1 MTNTNNN
8 MGSPYKALYINV
20 GESFLQWLT
29 CEATRRSH
37 QLFVGKWCL
46 RKEGRNSILM
56 ACHCSGQGS
65 ASDWLKHISLVARA
79 ISIKSTALIWDR
91 SSLWN
96 FCCCSSDAIL
106 RANRLGGGGGGGGRL
121 CVLSH
126 SGCLWQNAIIFSR
139 EDVVYGC
146 TRKNKKNIY
155 LICTFLIRFIY
166 SIRIIQVFSFVLFV
180 F

>member
-20 GESFLQWLT
+20 GESFLQWFT

-37 QLFVGKWCL
+37 QRFVGKWCL

-79 ISIKSTALIWDR
+79 IPMKSTALIWDR

-96 FCCCSSDAIL
+96 FCSCSSDAIL
-106 RANRLGGGGGGGGRL
+106 RANRRVGGGGGATT
-121 CVLSH
+121 H
-126 SGCLWQNAIIFSR
+126 NYCLIQGVFGKTPS
-139 EDVVYGC
+139 
-146 TRKNKKNIY
+146 Y
-155 LICTFLIRFIY
+155 LA
-166 SIRIIQVFSFVLFV
+166 VKVSFTVAHEKL
-180 F
+180 

>member
-37 QLFVGKWCL
+37 KRFVGKWCL

-56 ACHCSGQGS
+56 ACYCSGQGS

-79 ISIKSTALIWDR
+79 IPMKSTALIWDR

-96 FCCCSSDAIL
+96 FCSCSSDAIL
-106 RANRLGGGGGGGGRL
+106 RANRWGGGGGGCGG
-121 CVLSH
+121 CDYAY
-126 SGCLWQNAIIFSR
+126 CLIQGVFGKTPSYLTVKVSFTVAR
-139 EDVVYGC
+139 EKD
-146 TRKNKKNIY
+146 KNIY

-166 SIRIIQVFSFVLFV
+166 SIRII
-180 F
+180 

>member
-65 ASDWLKHISLVARA
+65 ASDWLKHISLAARA

-96 FCCCSSDAIL
+96 FCSCSSDAIL
-106 RANRLGGGGGGGGRL
+106 RANRPRGGGGGIRGNYAY
-121 CVLSH
+121 
-126 SGCLWQNAIIFSR
+126 CLIQGVFGKTPSYLAVKMSFTVAR
-139 EDVVYGC
+139 E
-146 TRKNKKNIY
+146 KIKKIY
-155 LICTFLIRFIY
+155 IWYVHF
-166 SIRIIQVFSFVLFV
+166 
-180 F
+180 

>member
-1 MTNTNNN
+1 MSYSYDLCIDLNYCNLIIMTNTNNN

-20 GESFLQWLT
+20 GESFLQWFT

-37 QLFVGKWCL
+37 QRFVGKWCL

-79 ISIKSTALIWDR
+79 IPMKSTALIWDR

-96 FCCCSSDAIL
+96 FCSCSSDAIL
-106 RANRLGGGGGGGGRL
+106 WANWGGGRL
-121 CVLSH
+121 CILSH

-139 EDVVYGC
+139 EGVVYGC
-146 TRKNKKNIY
+146 TRKNIKIY
-155 LICTFLIRFIY
+155 IWYVHF
-166 SIRIIQVFSFVLFV
+166 
-180 F
+180 

>member
-1 MTNTNNN
+1 MTNTTNN

-37 QLFVGKWCL
+37 QRFVGKWCL

-56 ACHCSGQGS
+56 ACHCSGQDS

-79 ISIKSTALIWDR
+79 IPIKSTALIWDR

-96 FCCCSSDAIL
+96 FCAGSSDAIL
-106 RANRLGGGGGGGGRL
+106 RGNRWLHHEMSAVSSGLWNLEEIPSHRKAQKSILPGRF
-121 CVLSH
+121 
-126 SGCLWQNAIIFSR
+126 GAFSQDR
-139 EDVVYGC
+139 Q
-146 TRKNKKNIY
+146 IY
-155 LICTFLIRFIY
+155 TIWEL
-166 SIRIIQVFSFVLFV
+166 
-180 F
+180 